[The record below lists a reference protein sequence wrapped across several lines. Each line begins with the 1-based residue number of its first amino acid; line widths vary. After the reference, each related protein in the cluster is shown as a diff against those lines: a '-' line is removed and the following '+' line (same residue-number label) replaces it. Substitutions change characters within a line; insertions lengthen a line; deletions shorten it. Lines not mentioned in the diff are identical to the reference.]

1 MFKKILIAN
10 RGEIALR
17 VIRTC
22 NEMEIESVA
31 VYSEPDRKS
40 PFVYSA
46 YEAFALGGKTSQ
58 ESYLRWEKIL
68 DIAKKSGAEA
78 IHPGY
83 GFLSEN
89 ADFAEEVEKAGLVF
103 IGPKAHAIRVMGNKT
118 EARKLMIANKVP
130 TVPGTE
136 DAIKDAGEAQ
146 KVAREIGYPVLIKA
160 AAGGGGKGMRLVAS
174 DKDFK
179 EAVEGAAREAK
190 AAFNDESVYI
200 EKFVEQ
206 PRHIEFQ
213 ILADAH
219 GNVVHL
225 GERECSIQRRHQKV
239 IEEAPSS
246 LLDDDLR
253 KRMGEA
259 AINAAKA
266 CNYQNA
272 GTIEFLVDKNRDFYF
287 LEMNTRLQVEHPV
300 TEMVTG
306 LDLVEEQ
313 LHIAAGEKLRVKESK
328 TSFWGHA
335 FECRLYAEDPDNNW
349 APSPGKI
356 EYLNPAKGPGV
367 REDSGVT
374 KGSEISLYYDPMIS
388 KLCAWGSNRDHAARR
403 MLRALREYEI
413 SGIKTSIPFLIRV
426 FENDEFRTGDFTTH
440 FIEKHKETLL
450 GEDEEF
456 AEIAGL
462 AAILGELEER
472 KKVQLVGGSDGAGQ
486 KSSGWKFIHRQSR
499 VGSR

>member
-22 NEMEIESVA
+22 TEMGIKSVA
-31 VYSEPDRKS
+31 VYSDIDRKS

-46 YEAFALGGKTSQ
+46 YEAYALGGKTSQ
-58 ESYLRWEKIL
+58 ESYLQWQKIL

-83 GFLSEN
+83 GFMSEN
-89 ADFAEEVEKAGLVF
+89 AEFAEAVEKAGMVF
-103 IGPKAHAIRVMGNKT
+103 IGPKADSIRTMGNKT
-118 EARKLMIANKVP
+118 AARKLMIANHVP

-136 DAIKDAGEAQ
+136 DAITDHHAAQ
-146 KVAREIGYPVLIKA
+146 KVAQKIGYPVLVKA
-160 AAGGGGKGMRLVAS
+160 AAGGGGKGMRLVEKDS
-174 DKDFK
+174 DFL

-190 AAFNDESVYI
+190 AAFNDETVYI
-200 EKFVEQ
+200 EKFVEE

-213 ILADAH
+213 ILADQY

-239 IEEAPSS
+239 IEESPSS
-246 LLDDDLR
+246 LLDDTLR
-253 KRMGEA
+253 KKMGQA
-259 AINAAKA
+259 AINTANA

-272 GTIEFLVDKNRDFYF
+272 GTIEFLVDKNRNFYF

-300 TEMVTG
+300 TEMVNG

-313 LHIAAGEKLRVKESK
+313 IRIAAGEKLRIKQNSL
-328 TSFWGHA
+328 TFWGHA
-335 FECRLYAEDPDNNW
+335 FECRLYAEDPENNW
-349 APSPGKI
+349 APSPGFI
-356 EYLNPAKGPGV
+356 EFLNAADGPGI

-374 KGSEISLYYDPMIS
+374 MGSEISLYYDPMIS
-388 KLCAWGSNRDHAARR
+388 KLCAWGKDRNQAMQR
-403 MLRALREYEI
+403 MKRALREYQI

-426 FENDEFRTGDFTTH
+426 FEHPKFQSGDFTTK
-440 FIEKHKETLL
+440 FIEEYA
-450 GEDEEF
+450 DELYAEPQEF
-456 AEIAGL
+456 VEVAAL
-462 AAILGELEER
+462 AAILSKMEEK
-472 KKVQLVGGSDGAGQ
+472 KKVQLASIGSNGKEISKW
-486 KSSGWKFIHRQSR
+486 KSVHRSSTIR
-499 VGSR
+499 

>member
-22 NEMEIESVA
+22 NEMGIKSVA
-31 VYSEPDRKS
+31 VYSDVDRKS

-46 YEAFALGGKTSQ
+46 YEAYALGGKTSQ
-58 ESYLRWEKIL
+58 ESYLQWQKIL
-68 DIAKKSGAEA
+68 DIAKNCGAEA

-83 GFLSEN
+83 GFMSEN
-89 ADFAEEVEKAGLVF
+89 AEFAEAVEKAGMVF
-103 IGPKAHAIRVMGNKT
+103 IGPKAESIRTMGNKT
-118 EARKLMIANKVP
+118 AARTLMIANKVP

-136 DAIKDAGEAQ
+136 DAITDSSEAQ
-146 KVAREIGYPVLIKA
+146 KVARKIGYPVLVKA
-160 AAGGGGKGMRLVAS
+160 AAGGGGKGMRLVE
-174 DKDFK
+174 KDEDFI

-190 AAFNDESVYI
+190 AAFNDDAVYI
-200 EKFVEQ
+200 EKFVEE

-213 ILADAH
+213 ILADKH

-253 KRMGEA
+253 KKMGEA
-259 AINAAKA
+259 AINTAKA

-272 GTIEFLVDKNRDFYF
+272 GTIEFLVDKNRNFYF

-300 TEMVTG
+300 TEMVNG

-313 LHIAAGEKLRVKESK
+313 IHIAAGEKLRIKQSSLK
-328 TSFWGHA
+328 FWGHA

-349 APSPGKI
+349 APSPGVI
-356 EYLNPAKGPGV
+356 EFLNPADGPGI

-374 KGSEISLYYDPMIS
+374 MGSEISLYYDPMIS
-388 KLCAWGSNRDHAARR
+388 KLCAWGQDRKQAMER
-403 MLRALREYEI
+403 MKRALREYQI
-413 SGIKTSIPFLIRV
+413 GGIKTSIPFLIRV
-426 FENDEFRTGDFTTH
+426 FEHPKFQSGDFTTK
-440 FIEKHKETLL
+440 FIEEYTDSLFS
-450 GEDEEF
+450 EPQEF
-456 AEIAGL
+456 SEIAAL
-462 AAILGELEER
+462 AAILGQMEEK
-472 KKVQLVGGSDGAGQ
+472 KKVTLNTPNSGSSK
-486 KSSGWKFIHRQSR
+486 KSNWKTVHRR
-499 VGSR
+499 NAL